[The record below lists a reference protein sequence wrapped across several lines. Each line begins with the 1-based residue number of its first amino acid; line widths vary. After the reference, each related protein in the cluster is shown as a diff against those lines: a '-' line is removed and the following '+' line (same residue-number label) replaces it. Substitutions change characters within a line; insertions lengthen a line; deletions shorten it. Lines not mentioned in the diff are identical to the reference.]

1 MKGFV
6 QFIGIQTDE
15 KIAVFFAESLLCLS
29 YLRIITIFTIY
40 TFWMIRS
47 NSYTNRTFDALTS
60 KSFADSLK
68 LTNIFFFRSILNI
81 IGFSLMLQ
89 DIVGNESLFLQ
100 LGNRLGQF
108 IIQIASLSQA
118 AISTPPTPMGTKV
131 TFVVIFSSI
140 SLSAKR
146 FHTPAP

>member
-1 MKGFV
+1 MALPHPSGMRIETDVRKMYSVGTMKSFV
-6 QFIGIQTDE
+6 QFIGIRTDE

-108 IIQIASLSQA
+108 IIQIASLSPGCYFYT
-118 AISTPPTPMGTKV
+118 SYTDGN
-131 TFVVIFSSI
+131 
-140 SLSAKR
+140 
-146 FHTPAP
+146 